1 MNFLSIDCSTEIFS
15 IFVKSKNKT
24 FSEFLQSDK
33 FNNDLLMKKIIDFFK
48 KKSLTFDD
56 ISEILVN
63 QGPGNFSGLR
73 SSLAVAKGIS
83 ISKNLKLYGFNTFL
97 WSCAKFFKTQNSIY
111 SILRYK
117 NKYYIKKFNK
127 NLISNLE
134 AKEITVDEI
143 VEKYNN
149 AFKVITRNSAEKFNE
164 KLLKLNNLNIVDLDH
179 NLLELLKLNDLFDKD
194 LIKPLYLS

>member
-1 MNFLSIDCSTEIFS
+1 
-15 IFVKSKNKT
+15 
-24 FSEFLQSDK
+24 
-33 FNNDLLMKKIIDFFK
+33 MKKIIDFFK

-194 LIKPLYLS
+194 LIRPLYLS

>member
-194 LIKPLYLS
+194 LIRPLYLS

>member
-149 AFKVITRNSAEKFNE
+149 EFKVITRNSAEKFND

-194 LIKPLYLS
+194 LIRPLYLS